1 MNVSQMNWGRD
12 RLLDPNHLRRR
23 IGAWLLAKVPLD
35 AEMYRQ
41 NNGDN
46 GHSA

>member
-1 MNVSQMNWGRD
+1 MNVSRVNWSRD
-12 RLLDPNHLRRR
+12 RLLGGHNLRRR
-23 IGAWLLAKVPLD
+23 MGCGLLKVPLD